1 MAKGMMMAVLV
12 VELVILILILGLA
25 SWSLDMYID
34 GRQNHPHLGGNAA
47 TNYMLIFALLG
58 GTTGVASIIVGY
70 SHYRAWKVE
79 TMAAAA
85 SSAAIAWA
93 MMGLAFGLAWKEVT
107 LGGPRGKYLRTLEI
121 FILISTLIQMFY
133 LMALHAGNFN
143 QKYGPSYGRTGP
155 QPAGEGPSGEAQ
167 KSSGN
172 EPGSA

>member
-1 MAKGMMMAVLV
+1 MT
-12 VELVILILILGLA
+12 
-25 SWSLDMYID
+25 D
-34 GRQNHPHLGGNAA
+34 LGGNAA

-93 MMGLAFGLAWKEVT
+93 MMGLAFGLAWKEVR

-121 FILISTLIQMFY
+121 FILISTLIQMFD

-167 KSSGN
+167 KSSEN